1 MTIRKEVMVVEA
13 ARIHPEAP
21 WTPWIDAHLDLILEA
36 QGAKHCVGR
45 GVMSRQERLSDLCKL
60 QAEPGMQPRRP
71 DSTLLPVIRPLPAP
85 CIRGWTA
92 LEPRE

>member
-1 MTIRKEVMVVEA
+1 MTIRKEVTVVEA

-36 QGAKHCVGR
+36 QGAKHCVVR

-71 DSTLLPVIRPLPAP
+71 DSTLLPAK
-85 CIRGWTA
+85 C
-92 LEPRE
+92 